1 MSRSELLFIDDSIW
15 VLQTLTGIAA
25 YDFDFR
31 PVFACRTPWRRP
43 APLNAVARL
52 GPIVEYGELWRVA
65 SGQGIKL
72 IHTPDEHCRASLLSE
87 WYPLLSDL
95 TPRSRVFANSPS
107 VDEVEA
113 EFGWPLFMKGDRQTS
128 RHRRALSI
136 VSGRDEFIVAVQ
148 SAGRDSILR
157 WQPLAFR
164 EFVPLR
170 RVEDE
175 LPERI
180 PSSFEFRTFWWKGVL
195 VGTGR
200 YWWEGA
206 RYEWSEQEQ
215 ASGLA
220 VAREAARRVNVPFLA
235 VDIAQTLDGRW
246 IVIDCNDGQEAGYAG
261 ASPIGIWQRIITL
274 ERQAAEHGALIS
286 CISPPPSGGGV
297 SSASAP

>member
-31 PVFACRTPWRRP
+31 PVFACRTPWQRP
-43 APLNAVARL
+43 APLHAIARI
-52 GPIVEYGELWRVA
+52 GSIVEYDELWRVA
-65 SGQGIKL
+65 REQGIRL
-72 IHTPDEHCRASLLSE
+72 VHTPDQHRRASLLSK

-95 TPRSRVFANSPS
+95 TPRSRIFATSPS

-113 EFGWPLFMKGDRQTS
+113 EFGWPLFIKGDRQTS

-136 VSGRDEFIVAVQ
+136 VRSRDELVVAIR

-157 WQPLAFR
+157 WQPLACR

-170 RVEDE
+170 LVEDQH
-175 LPERI
+175 PERI
-180 PSSFEFRTFWWKGVL
+180 PSSFEFRTFWWNGVL
-195 VGTGR
+195 VGAGR

-206 RYEWSEQEQ
+206 RYDWTGEEQ

-220 VAREAARRVNVPFLA
+220 VAGEAARRLNVPFLV
-235 VDIAQTLDGRW
+235 VDIAQTADGRW
-246 IVIDCNDGQEAGYAG
+246 IVIDCNDGQDSSYAG
-261 ASPIGIWQRIITL
+261 ASPIGIWHRIITL
-274 ERQAAEHGALIS
+274 ERQATEQGTCTSSMRAPASGAT
-286 CISPPPSGGGV
+286 
-297 SSASAP
+297 SAP